1 MQFQENWIFIN
12 PETYVEEEV
21 NSVLE
26 QILTEYSRSL
36 DLDNNLSVLSYSE
49 REKSK
54 KFFEKIIDQNVYFT
68 QDHLKL
74 RRFLIDRYSAHKSQI
89 SKARNSKDLNILT
102 SEELNEFMVSMGFP
116 YPRNIISRSNR
127 IQFLSNLIKNYQKK
141 GTSETIANII
151 SLYGLRNVIISEWW
165 IRYNK
170 NREKK
175 YYAKSNIVHPENLR
189 SNTSYETEK
198 SYEEFIRNNPHW
210 QLSYDELDELFM
222 KRSTL
227 VSDEKYNKISLPSIT
242 NIVSIETHSNL
253 TELELA
259 CSVFQRKIQESYD
272 FWIGYSLIPL
282 KEPTINP
289 YRTTVY
295 TSMYND
301 PPTVEQM
308 NEDLPFD
315 VTEPY
320 DGHNNIYLVGPNPTG
335 IWETNGLQK
344 KLVRYS
350 SSLDLWTEVNP
361 DTSDLEYILLRNDSS
376 AYKNSLLTYNTTT
389 QTWNIYS
396 SFKKD
401 VCLKARNHCVPT
413 DSSYTPFTMVYNGD
427 EWINLK
433 GYIPIEKMM
442 NRDENLFRDIPLN
455 NFTSLYSLL
464 EIQLAIAYLN
474 EGNSTRN
481 TRHSH
486 FNYTGKYTPL
496 DNGYVKDW
504 TTSKPPKRNDI
515 DSLFYNESAYSVILD
530 EYKNLVFDHD
540 KLMSDIS
547 TYTFRHDTSF
557 EPRTIQMNKRKEFYN
572 KFTQRNKYNPEL
584 NIHPQ
589 LNPEEFLKAINVD
602 LFNEIETQL
611 QSETKSVILEN
622 IMVDFENYVI
632 NTMQLMESPFAY
644 IQNGG
649 EFLNKKLLPVLD
661 FFKPFRVKILDF
673 LTKFQIYNPLMDS
686 LLIDASVVVT
696 NIEQIAVEK
705 PFPRN
710 LTTSDGF
717 MYTPDSTGPPVLDY
731 LLGHGLGTEDY
742 HVIHIDHTI
751 NEPSFSSLDAD
762 QNYNES
768 DISMKDAFFIIVEE
782 GGDVIFDY
790 RTDEDLIVTDSTSGD
805 DIEIEIVPIEE

>member
-1 MQFQENWIFIN
+1 MQIQENWIFIN
-12 PETYVEEEV
+12 PETYVDEEV

-36 DLDNNLSVLSYSE
+36 ELDNNLSVLSYSE

-54 KFFEKIIDQNVYFT
+54 KLFEKVVDQSVYFT

-74 RRFLIDRYSAHKSQI
+74 RRFLIDRYSAHKSKI
-89 SKARNSKDLNILT
+89 TKARNSKDLNILT

-151 SLYGLRNVIISEWW
+151 SLYGLRNVLISEWW

-170 NREKK
+170 TREKR

-189 SNTSYETEK
+189 SDASYETEK
-198 SYEEFIRNNPHW
+198 SYEEFIFNNPHW
-210 QLSYDELDELFM
+210 QITYDELDELFG
-222 KRSTL
+222 KRQTL
-227 VSDEKYNKISLPSIT
+227 ISDEKFNKISLPSIT
-242 NIVSIETHSNL
+242 NVISIETHSNL
-253 TELELA
+253 SELELA
-259 CSVFQRKIQESYD
+259 CSVFQRKIQESFD

-289 YRTTVY
+289 FNATIY

-301 PPTVEQM
+301 PPTVEEM
-308 NEDLPFD
+308 NADLAFNIS
-315 VTEPY
+315 VPY
-320 DGHNNIYLVGPNPTG
+320 DGNNNVYLVGPNPTG
-335 IWETNGLQK
+335 VWETEGFEK
-344 KLVRYS
+344 KLVKYHS
-350 SSLDLWTEVNP
+350 NTDTWTEVNP
-361 DTSDLEYILLRNDSS
+361 QTSGITYLLLRNDSS
-376 AYKNSLLTYNTTT
+376 NYKNSLLTYNNST

-401 VCLKARNHCVPT
+401 VCLKARNNYIPT
-413 DSSYTPFTMVYNGD
+413 DSSFSPFTLVYNGE

-433 GYIPIEKMM
+433 GYIPIEKML

-464 EIQLAIAYLN
+464 EIQLVISYLN
-474 EGNSTRN
+474 NGTSERN
-481 TRHSH
+481 VKHSH
-486 FNYTGKYTPL
+486 FNYTGDYTPL
-496 DNGYVKDW
+496 DNGYIKDW
-504 TTSKPPKRNDI
+504 TSKPPKRNDI
-515 DSLFYNESAYSVILD
+515 DTLFYNESAYSVISE
-530 EYKNLVFDHD
+530 EYKNLVFDKN
-540 KLMSDIS
+540 KLISDVD

-557 EPRTIQMNKRKEFYN
+557 EPRTVQMNKRKEFYK
-572 KFTQRNKYNPEL
+572 KFTQKNKYDANL
-584 NIHPQ
+584 NLHPQ
-589 LNPEEFLKAINVD
+589 LNPEEFLKAINLD
-602 LFNEIETQL
+602 LYNELQVQL
-611 QSETKSVILEN
+611 QSETSSVILEN
-622 IMVDFENYVI
+622 VMVDFENYVI
-632 NTMQLMESPFAY
+632 NTMQLIESPFAY

-673 LTKFQIYNPLMDS
+673 LTKFEIYNPLMDS
-686 LLIDASVVVT
+686 LLVDASNVT
-696 NIEQIAVEK
+696 INIEQLAVEK
-705 PFPRN
+705 PLPRN
-710 LTTSDGF
+710 LNTSDGF

-742 HVIHIDHTI
+742 FVIHIDHTI

-762 QNYNES
+762 LNYNES
-768 DISMKDAFFIIVEE
+768 DISMKDAFFITVEE
-782 GGDVIFDY
+782 GGDIIFDY
-790 RTDEDLIVTDSTSGD
+790 RTDEDLVVTDSTSGD